1 MEIVVF
7 DFDGTIT
14 TKDTFLEF
22 IKFTKGNRR
31 LLFGLFF
38 LSPVLV
44 VYLLN
49 LYPNW
54 KAKQLVFSHFFKGTT
69 LEQFNEWGES
79 FLVKIKRMSRLKAI
93 EAIKRHQSKSDK
105 VVVVSASIENWI
117 KPWAYEMGID
127 LVLATKLEVNENGKL
142 TGNFLTKNC
151 YGQEKVN
158 RILEL
163 FPERNSYSLTV
174 YGDSRGDKELIE
186 FADKGWYNLFK

>member
-1 MEIVVF
+1 MKIVVF

-44 VYLLN
+44 VYLLK

-54 KAKQLVFSHFFKGTT
+54 KTKQLVFSHFFKGTT
-69 LEQFNEWGES
+69 LEQFNKWGES
-79 FLVKIKRMSRLKAI
+79 FLVKIERMSRLKAI
-93 EAIKRHQSKSDK
+93 ETIKRHQSESDK

-127 LVLATKLEVNENGKL
+127 LVLATRLEVNENGKL

-163 FPERNSYSLTV
+163 FPDRNSYSLTV

-186 FADKGWYNLFK
+186 YADKGWYNLFK